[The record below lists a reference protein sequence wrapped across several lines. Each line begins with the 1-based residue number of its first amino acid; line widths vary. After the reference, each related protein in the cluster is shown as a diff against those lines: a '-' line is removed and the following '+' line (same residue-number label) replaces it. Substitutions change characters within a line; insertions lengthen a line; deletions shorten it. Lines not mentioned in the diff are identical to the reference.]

1 MKKYIAKP
9 RLANTLDQQIFDDP
23 ISALEYLNSKLAMT
37 EDDEE
42 KLDYRFATPTLPRA
56 IDNRSEASIK
66 RANKQLA
73 EAIEDYV
80 NIGKLIIVE

>member
-23 ISALEYLNSKLAMT
+23 ISALEYLNSKLAMN
-37 EDDEE
+37 DNDEE

-56 IDNRSEASIK
+56 IANRDKFSRE